1 MPSDLVPIAVAVGIV
16 LIGGLALHL
25 SRRGPVRRV
34 GALNARLGDQ
44 ELELGARG
52 MDEALTQLEKLV
64 DAKMT
69 TTGDVDV
76 ASTRLERALDHLEL
90 GVVICDDQGR
100 VVFRNSRAL
109 QLLGVEPDEVVAG
122 KVQDLLLSAAEGR
135 SQQRTLDI
143 PGPPA
148 LTLTVSADPLDD
160 KWRTVGGVLVIG
172 DQSEQQR
179 QEGVRRDFVSNISHE
194 LKTPV
199 GALALLAETL
209 STEHDLVV
217 VNRLARRVQVEAK
230 RVERVVDDLIDLSRL
245 QSEEDPVREP
255 VALHLIVAQAA
266 ERVRNQAQDKEMT
279 INFGEPPQRLW
290 VLGDRRQLVSAVYN
304 LLENAVKYSPTGS
317 LIEVRGRPGRADES
331 GGAAGQVEISVRD
344 EGVGIPPRDHE
355 RIFERFYRVES
366 TRSATAGGTGL
377 GLSIV
382 RNVVANH
389 QGSVHVD
396 SEEGLGSTFILR
408 LPSAAPPADVR
419 PALPG
424 GSRPTRPEAPSP
436 EARSPETRSN
446 RPRRTEPAPSDREW
460 TVADLEDS
468 DLGDAHAD
476 PPEAALFDAEA
487 ALFDTEAG
495 DEPADSK
502 SRDSKSRG
510 SRPAGSKS
518 KARRSKAGGSDT
530 RRAG

>member
-1 MPSDLVPIAVAVGIV
+1 MAMPSDLVPVLVAVGIV
-16 LIGGLALHL
+16 GLGGIALHL
-25 SRRGPVRRV
+25 SRRGPARRLS
-34 GALNARLGDQ
+34 ALNARLGDE
-44 ELELGARG
+44 ELKLESRG

-69 TTGDVDV
+69 TTGDTDV
-76 ASTRLERALDHLEL
+76 ASTRLERALDQLEL
-90 GVVICDDQGR
+90 GVTICDDQGR
-100 VVFRNSRAL
+100 IVFQNTRAT
-109 QLLGVEPDEVVAG
+109 QLLGVEPDETVG
-122 KVQDLLLSAAEGR
+122 RKVQDLLLSAAEGR
-135 SQQRTLDI
+135 SQQRTLEI
-143 PGPPA
+143 PGPPPLA
-148 LTLTVSADPLDD
+148 LIVSAEPLDD

-255 VALHLIVAQAA
+255 VAVHLIVAQAA

-304 LLENAVKYSPTGS
+304 LLENAVKYSPAGS
-317 LIEVRGRPGRADES
+317 LIEVRGRAGRES
-331 GGAAGQVEISVRD
+331 DDGEPNGQVEISVRD
-344 EGVGIPPRDHE
+344 EGIGIPERDHE

-366 TRSATAGGTGL
+366 TRSVTAGGTGL

-382 RNVVANH
+382 RHVVGNH
-389 QGSVHVD
+389 AGSVVVD
-396 SEEGLGSTFILR
+396 SEEGLGSTFTLC
-408 LPSAAPPADVR
+408 LLAASAPAESK
-419 PALPG
+419 PA
-424 GSRPTRPEAPSP
+424 
-436 EARSPETRSN
+436 
-446 RPRRTEPAPSDREW
+446 
-460 TVADLEDS
+460 
-468 DLGDAHAD
+468 
-476 PPEAALFDAEA
+476 
-487 ALFDTEAG
+487 
-495 DEPADSK
+495 
-502 SRDSKSRG
+502 
-510 SRPAGSKS
+510 
-518 KARRSKAGGSDT
+518 KAG
-530 RRAG
+530 

>member
-1 MPSDLVPIAVAVGIV
+1 MPSDLVPILVAVGVVV
-16 LIGGLALHL
+16 LGGIALHL
-25 SRRGPVRRV
+25 SRRGPARRLS
-34 GALNARLGDQ
+34 ALNARLGDE
-44 ELELGARG
+44 ELKLESRG

-69 TTGDVDV
+69 TTGDTDV

-90 GVVICDDQGR
+90 GVAICDDQGR
-100 VVFRNSRAL
+100 IVFQNRRATE
-109 QLLGVEPDEVVAG
+109 LLGVEPDEKVSL

-143 PGPPA
+143 PGPRPLA
-148 LTLTVSADPLDD
+148 LAVSAEPLDD
-160 KWRTVGGVLVIG
+160 KWRTVGGVLVLG
-172 DQSEQQR
+172 DQSEQQH

-255 VALHLIVAQAA
+255 VAVHLIVAQAA
-266 ERVRNQAQDKEMT
+266 ERVRNLAQDKEMT

-304 LLENAVKYSPTGS
+304 LLENAVKYSPAGS
-317 LIEVRGRPGRADES
+317 LIEVRGRAGKDEES
-331 GGAAGQVEISVRD
+331 GEPNGQVEISVRD
-344 EGVGIPPRDHE
+344 EGIGIPERDHE

-366 TRSATAGGTGL
+366 TRSATSGGTGL

-382 RNVVANH
+382 RHVVGNH
-389 QGSVHVD
+389 AGSVEVD
-396 SEEGLGSTFILR
+396 SEEGLGSTFTLL
-408 LPSAAPPADVR
+408 LPAATAPA
-419 PALPG
+419 
-424 GSRPTRPEAPSP
+424 
-436 EARSPETRSN
+436 ETK
-446 RPRRTEPAPSDREW
+446 TA
-460 TVADLEDS
+460 
-468 DLGDAHAD
+468 
-476 PPEAALFDAEA
+476 
-487 ALFDTEAG
+487 
-495 DEPADSK
+495 
-502 SRDSKSRG
+502 
-510 SRPAGSKS
+510 
-518 KARRSKAGGSDT
+518 
-530 RRAG
+530 RAG

>member
-16 LIGGLALHL
+16 ALGALALHL

-34 GALNARLGDQ
+34 SALNARLGDQ

-69 TTGDVDV
+69 TTGDVGV
-76 ASTRLERALDHLEL
+76 AGTRLEKALDHLEL

-100 VVFRNSRAL
+100 IVYQNVRATS
-109 QLLGVEPDEVVAG
+109 LLGVEPDEPISR

-148 LTLTVSADPLDD
+148 LTLTVSAEPLDD
-160 KWRTVGGVLVIG
+160 KWRTVGGVLIIG

-279 INFGEPPQRLW
+279 INFGEPPQRLS

-304 LLENAVKYSPTGS
+304 LLENAVKYSPAGS
-317 LIEVRGRPGRADES
+317 LIEVRGRPGREEAPDGS
-331 GGAAGQVEISVRD
+331 RQVEISVRD
-344 EGVGIPPRDHE
+344 EGVGIPERDHE

-366 TRSATAGGTGL
+366 TRSVSAGGTGL

-389 QGSVHVD
+389 HGTVHVD
-396 SEEGLGSTFILR
+396 SEEGLGSTFTLR
-408 LPSAAPPADVR
+408 LPAAGPLADLR
-419 PALPG
+419 PA
-424 GSRPTRPEAPSP
+424 
-436 EARSPETRSN
+436 
-446 RPRRTEPAPSDREW
+446 
-460 TVADLEDS
+460 V
-468 DLGDAHAD
+468 
-476 PPEAALFDAEA
+476 
-487 ALFDTEAG
+487 
-495 DEPADSK
+495 
-502 SRDSKSRG
+502 
-510 SRPAGSKS
+510 RPAGSKHS
-518 KARRSKAGGSDT
+518 PARPAPTAARRADADVEYEVDVDFAEDDADGDDADG
-530 RRAG
+530 RRRRRRRRRRR